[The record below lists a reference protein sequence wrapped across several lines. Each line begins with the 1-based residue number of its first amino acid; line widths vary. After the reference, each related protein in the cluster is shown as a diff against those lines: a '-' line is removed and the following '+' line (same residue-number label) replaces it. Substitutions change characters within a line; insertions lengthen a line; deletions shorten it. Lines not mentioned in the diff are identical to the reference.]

1 MFPIATL
8 TGLNGAGCA
17 VTGPGYPKYLCNG
30 LPVACLGDLAAGPA
44 PGPISTTMH
53 PNMIIGGR
61 PVASM
66 TCVVAGITPV
76 GIPAPAPIVMSIM
89 PNCLV

>member
-17 VTGPGYPKYLCNG
+17 VTALGWPTHLFHGM
-30 LPVACLGDLAAGPA
+30 PVACLGDLAAGPA
-44 PGPISTTMH
+44 PGPIATTMH
-53 PNMIIGGR
+53 PTMLFGGR

-66 TCVVAGITPV
+66 TSVVAGITPV
-76 GIPAPAPIVMSIM
+76 GVPAPAPIVMSIM